1 MNKVAS
7 TEIRVDLTLLPPEV
21 KALLEQIP
29 EAYLRDLAADLAW
42 AALAASRRPDAL
54 HQVIGEWQA
63 TLEEIKADGDR
74 LPEVLR
80 ARTEL
85 QSGQGLTLDELHVK
99 LDREE

>member
-7 TEIRVDLTLLPPEV
+7 PKIRIDLTLLPPEV
-21 KALLEQIP
+21 KALLKQIP

-42 AALAASRRPDAL
+42 AALVASRRPDAL

-63 TLEEIKADGDR
+63 TLEEIKADGGR

-85 QSGQGLTLDELHVK
+85 QSGQGLTLDELHVEF
-99 LDREE
+99 DREE

>member
-1 MNKVAS
+1 MNEVAS
-7 TEIRVDLTLLPPEV
+7 PEIRADPALLPPEV

-29 EAYLRDLAADLAW
+29 ETYLRNLAADLAW

-85 QSGQGLTLDELHVK
+85 QSGQGLTLDELHVE